1 MAMGRAGAV
10 RRRQPGRT
18 SSQRGAA
25 SQRTLL
31 ALAASALLTAA
42 VSLPMAYQARE
53 ARTQDRVDNPP
64 GTPAAEVLGSST
76 VRPGSADSSTLFVR
90 IGDDEPVLLDG
101 ATVPDG
107 LQILLD
113 LPGTVRADFRVDDGP
128 VLTDEVA
135 PFELDDGQ
143 PTELGP
149 GSHSVTATATDASGT
164 TTLHQAFF
172 TVAD

>member
-18 SSQRGAA
+18 ASQRGAA

-53 ARTQDRVDNPP
+53 ARTQDRVDPR

-76 VRPGSADSSTLFVR
+76 LRPGSADGSTLFVR
-90 IGDDEPVLLDG
+90 IGDDEPALLDG

-128 VLTDEVA
+128 VITDEIA
-135 PFELDDGQ
+135 PFEFDDGQ
-143 PTELGP
+143 PIELGP
-149 GSHSVTATATDASGT
+149 GTHSVTATATDGSGT

-172 TVAD
+172 TVTD